1 MRGNPWAKIPAG
13 LRQGHATLL
22 RERLLRFVNGGQKLG
37 AFLLQKPV
45 SQFLLLAGGSGRI
58 AS

>member
-1 MRGNPWAKIPAG
+1 
-13 LRQGHATLL
+13 
-22 RERLLRFVNGGQKLG
+22 LLRFVNGGQKLG